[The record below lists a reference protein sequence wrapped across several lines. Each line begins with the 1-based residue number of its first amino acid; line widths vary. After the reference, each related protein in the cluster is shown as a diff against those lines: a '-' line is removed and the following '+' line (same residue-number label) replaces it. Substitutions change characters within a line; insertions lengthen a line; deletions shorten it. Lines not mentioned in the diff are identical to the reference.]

1 MKTHMPPSRMK
12 TERNRFSTYTLLSP
26 ISVRRGEVLTPCH
39 RVEVRRVSRL
49 SRRMVCKVW
58 DKDWACGG
66 KPFFFRIVQIKEA
79 SDKSVEGE
87 EREWSGL
94 TRRAFNQ
101 WAVEN
106 ED

>member
-1 MKTHMPPSRMK
+1 
-12 TERNRFSTYTLLSP
+12 
-26 ISVRRGEVLTPCH
+26 
-39 RVEVRRVSRL
+39 
-49 SRRMVCKVW
+49 MVCKVW